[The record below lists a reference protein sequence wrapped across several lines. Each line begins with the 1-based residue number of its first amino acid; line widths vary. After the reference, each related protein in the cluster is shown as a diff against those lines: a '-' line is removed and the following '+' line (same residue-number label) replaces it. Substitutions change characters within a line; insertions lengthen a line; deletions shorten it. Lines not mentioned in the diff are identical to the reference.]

1 MISNVKNMNF
11 SNKQFQTNNFK
22 NELTYLNKYM
32 LGKIQHYSEKD
43 NYIITENYILYNT
56 HLTAKELYSKL
67 TLDYSMDYYAEC
79 HEKNKYIKQYT
90 RIKKSIDD
98 DCNIVKE
105 QWLKK
110 IAENDLDYLLASRL
124 LGIEYDVYDNY
135 AERLAKIKNAICEGV
150 ENHKNSKRLVNQAKN
165 EILKMN

>member
-1 MISNVKNMNF
+1 
-11 SNKQFQTNNFK
+11 
-22 NELTYLNKYM
+22 M

-56 HLTAKELYSKL
+56 HLTAKQLYIKL
-67 TLDYSMDYYAEC
+67 TLDFAMDYYAEGW
-79 HEKNKYIKQYT
+79 EQNKYIQQYT

-110 IAENDLDYLLASRL
+110 IANNDLDYLLASRL
-124 LGIEYDVYDNY
+124 LGIEYDDCTDEMKYCDCEGGCDIV
-135 AERLAKIKNAICEGV
+135 EKRLAKIKNAICEGV
-150 ENHKNSKRLVNQAKN
+150 ENHKISKRLVAEAKN
-165 EILKMN
+165 EMAFSKNNLN